1 MQIICIAVT
10 SGRKIEG
17 SDSHLKG
24 HRKRTQSNSILT
36 SYQTYNEK
44 IFSDTMKIGRTLT
57 SP

>member
-1 MQIICIAVT
+1 MKGQKVIWKVT
-10 SGRKIEG
+10 EREHKAI
-17 SDSHLKG
+17 
-24 HRKRTQSNSILT
+24 SILT